1 MIFILWIVG
10 FVICWILDDI
20 RYKNILKKEEKTKQM
35 EPYSFF
41 DRHFYFVGGYIVIT
55 ILFLWWLINKS

>member
-35 EPYSFF
+35 EPYGLF
-41 DRHFYFVGGYIVIT
+41 DRHFHFVGGYIVIT
-55 ILFLWWLINKS
+55 ILLLWWLINKS